1 MKQDQLLTK
10 EEIAGLGELSHIAL
24 QEDEKC
30 LFCRDLNE
38 LLELVSVL
46 EALPQDALKPTCVK
60 QRLSDMR
67 ADAVKNEDWEALAHI
82 ETDEEDYFSVPS
94 VMEKG

>member
-1 MKQDQLLTK
+1 MKQNQLLS
-10 EEIAGLGELSHIAL
+10 EEDVVRLAELSRIAL
-24 QEDEKC
+24 QEDEKS

-46 EALPQDALKPTCVK
+46 ETLPQDALHLHTV
-60 QRLSDMR
+60 QRLCDMR
-67 ADAVKNEDWEALAHI
+67 TDGVKSESWQPLAHA
-82 ETDEEDYFSVPS
+82 ENTEEGYFSVPS